1 VESEAARVLDRLP
14 HKTVG
19 LFAGNRG
26 GKTSTIAYI
35 YIKRLLGISFCDEKN
50 RLAKKIRCISS
61 TLPGTGDVDS
71 QDNAQYIEL
80 RKLIPPEMILQDI
93 TARTTTLVVKS
104 PVHGKTVFEFRSSK
118 QEMQDL
124 GKISVDSVWHDE
136 ETPKEK
142 REECRMRLME
152 TGGDEVFS
160 CTATNPL
167 CFDEETELLTRR
179 GWKRGNEISIDDE
192 AWTYSIERDRMEWE
206 PLQGFRIYRHC
217 GPMARLKNGS
227 FDFLVTKNH
236 RWVVCNDRRRND
248 LYLEETQKLN
258 SKHIIKRLS
267 ENVLSPDDN
276 PEYDDRFISIVGWL
290 CSDGT
295 NNTDTAIYQSVT
307 AYPQKCRK
315 LDELLSGFGDNV
327 RVDDFPY
334 GDKVIDGKLWCGS
347 GTIRRWSITRDLRK
361 RLRSVVDGKSPN
373 QDFICSLSSRQLS
386 ILLDAIM
393 DGDGYVTDCGGMNVG
408 QIGNEGLIDGIQLI
422 ATLLGKLS
430 HKIRWVDEKRG
441 KVFDKIN
448 IYANSERF
456 WPNTHVKSVKIT
468 EEDYDGFIWCPTV
481 ENGTIVVRRNGTV
494 SISGNSY
501 LFDEVYQQ
509 ASYVFRTKSVVE
521 KYGLARE
528 EKRNTGKDIACIQ
541 MATDDNPILDKAV
554 IDSLFEAIDDPDVLA
569 LRRYGIFKSI
579 SGRVFKSYDPSIC
592 YIPFKKYFPNGIPYD
607 WFHCRGIDY
616 HESRTPWSVGWMS
629 VSPKNEWFLWR
640 EFHPPIDGPN
650 SFTTGEITKHIAR
663 NSEGYY
669 YSVDLI
675 DPLATKKQPNTGYS
689 VVEDLNREF
698 HRLKE
703 DDRIG
708 TGAYFC
714 GWDTKGTLGRDEI
727 SARFKNARKCQAPFN
742 NAIRDRGI
750 VRHLPTL
757 WVCDTAP
764 NFHRSLLNWCYG
776 EWGTA
781 GSRAVN
787 DPKPVPQQKN
797 SHDPMVLE
805 AFAKDSR
812 IIHAADYM
820 RNRPNF
826 RTYKPASITGR

>member
-1 VESEAARVLDRLP
+1 MVELTSNQQAVAALYQRWKDRTRHFVESEAARVLDRLP

-160 CTATNPL
+160 CTATNP
-167 CFDEETELLTRR
+167 
-179 GWKRGNEISIDDE
+179 I
-192 AWTYSIERDRMEWE
+192 
-206 PLQGFRIYRHC
+206 
-217 GPMARLKNGS
+217 
-227 FDFLVTKNH
+227 
-236 RWVVCNDRRRND
+236 
-248 LYLEETQKLN
+248 
-258 SKHIIKRLS
+258 
-267 ENVLSPDDN
+267 
-276 PEYDDRFISIVGWL
+276 
-290 CSDGT
+290 
-295 NNTDTAIYQSVT
+295 
-307 AYPQKCRK
+307 
-315 LDELLSGFGDNV
+315 
-327 RVDDFPY
+327 
-334 GDKVIDGKLWCGS
+334 
-347 GTIRRWSITRDLRK
+347 
-361 RLRSVVDGKSPN
+361 
-373 QDFICSLSSRQLS
+373 
-386 ILLDAIM
+386 
-393 DGDGYVTDCGGMNVG
+393 
-408 QIGNEGLIDGIQLI
+408 
-422 ATLLGKLS
+422 
-430 HKIRWVDEKRG
+430 
-441 KVFDKIN
+441 
-448 IYANSERF
+448 
-456 WPNTHVKSVKIT
+456 
-468 EEDYDGFIWCPTV
+468 
-481 ENGTIVVRRNGTV
+481 
-494 SISGNSY
+494 SY
-501 LFDEVYQQ
+501 LYDEVYQQ